1 MITLYHIVDCAEL
14 KDLVNELQ
22 SVTEWFRLGMNLDI
36 PHVKLMQLHHDY
48 KHIAECL
55 LHMLMEWGKRERRTW
70 SKVVRALA
78 AIGRTLLAQE
88 LARKYGKFGA
98 LFTSKQTNNILFC
111 I

>member
-22 SVTEWFRLGMNLDI
+22 NVTDSWFRLGLNLDI
-36 PHVKLMQLHHDY
+36 SDAKLMDIKHDH

-55 LHMLMEWGKRERRTW
+55 DHMLIEWGKRERRTW
-70 SKVVRALA
+70 SKVVRALT

-88 LARKYGKFGA
+88 LAAKYGKWG
-98 LFTSKQTNNILFC
+98 LFFFTIS
-111 I
+111 